1 MAWFISKKS
10 WYENLSF
17 VSQSPFIFGTSI
29 LNNIKIG
36 KTDASFNEIFN
47 ASKQS
52 GALDFINKLS
62 NKFDFNVV
70 DGGTNLSGGQ
80 CQLIS
85 LTRAILQDTPI
96 ILLDEPS
103 NNLDLKSIEKIKRL
117 FLSWA
122 NENKIVLVI
131 THDERLIDK
140 RFDIYKVENFNLI
153 KKENF

>member
-1 MAWFISKKS
+1 M
-10 WYENLSF
+10 
-17 VSQSPFIFGTSI
+17 
-29 LNNIKIG
+29 
-36 KTDASFNEIFN
+36 
-47 ASKQS
+47 
-52 GALDFINKLS
+52 
-62 NKFDFNVV
+62 
-70 DGGTNLSGGQ
+70 
-80 CQLIS
+80 
-85 LTRAILQDTPI
+85 QDTPI